1 MDKKVVCAIPWMHLA
16 FEPSGKV
23 IPCCLTSTFD
33 YFSGDLKT
41 QALPEIWNS
50 KNQRDLRLQMMKGE
64 KPEICKKCYK
74 QEDGRTNCTYDL
86 KELNIIIIKVFSHLF
101 PHHLRLQLYLDIR
114 ITN

>member
-41 QALPEIWNS
+41 QSLPEIWNS

-74 QEDGRTNCTYDL
+74 QEDATGQSGRTHHNKQNEDL
-86 KELNIIIIKVFSHLF
+86 EILIQSEKL
-101 PHHLRLQLYLDIR
+101 
-114 ITN
+114 